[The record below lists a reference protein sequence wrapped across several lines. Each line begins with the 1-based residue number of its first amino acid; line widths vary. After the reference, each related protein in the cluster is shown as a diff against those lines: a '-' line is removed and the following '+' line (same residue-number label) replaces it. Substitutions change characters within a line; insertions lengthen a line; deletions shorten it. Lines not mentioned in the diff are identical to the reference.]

1 MTSKLGGTGTGFDP
15 TDMTTSDMVLSEDY
29 DLVGDDVSAILEMN
43 READS
48 GGGELNIGSSITG
61 GGDPEMDD
69 DLIDFSNPT
78 RDDAKPLESNFSD
91 FLNNLDFDKLKDLPG
106 GQGSGPQPLGSS
118 GSLRGASA
126 EGVTGARGFR
136 QMESPY
142 AAPKYYTPQGS
153 VEFQKMVSGLL
164 SNVFGSSIRKPTIRS
179 LI

>member
-1 MTSKLGGTGTGFDP
+1 MGSISGGIDSDVSDFSTA
-15 TDMTTSDMVLSEDY
+15 DMVLSEDY
-29 DLVGDDVSAILEMN
+29 DLDDVSAIMEMN
-43 READS
+43 REATNDQ
-48 GGGELNIGSSITG
+48 ELNIGASN
-61 GGDPEMDD
+61 DPEMDD
-69 DLIDFSNPT
+69 DLLDFSNPT
-78 RDDAKPLESNFSD
+78 RDGATPLESNFSD
-91 FLNNLDFDKLKDLPG
+91 FLNNLDFEKLKDLPG

-118 GSLRGASA
+118 GSLKGARA

>member
-1 MTSKLGGTGTGFDP
+1 MGSISGGIDSDVSDFSTA
-15 TDMTTSDMVLSEDY
+15 DMVLSEDY
-29 DLVGDDVSAILEMN
+29 DLDDVSAIMEMN
-43 READS
+43 REATNDQ
-48 GGGELNIGSSITG
+48 ELNIGASN
-61 GGDPEMDD
+61 DPEMDD
-69 DLIDFSNPT
+69 DLLDFSNPT
-78 RDDAKPLESNFSD
+78 RDGATPLESNFSD

-106 GQGSGPQPLGSS
+106 GKGSGPQPLGSS
-118 GSLRGASA
+118 GSLKGASA

>member
-1 MTSKLGGTGTGFDP
+1 MGGMASDGAYGEFDPDTGKNYGDFSGGFDEDP
-15 TDMTTSDMVLSEDY
+15 VDMFAS
-29 DLVGDDVSAILEMN
+29 
-43 READS
+43 
-48 GGGELNIGSSITG
+48 GELDRDQLDSYQNVLNSMENSS
-61 GGDPEMDD
+61 DPEMDD

-78 RDDAKPLESNFSD
+78 RDGAEPLKSNFSD

-106 GQGSGPQPLGSS
+106 GKGSGPQPLGSS
-118 GSLRGASA
+118 GSLKGASA

-164 SNVFGSSIRKPTIRS
+164 SNVFGSSIRKPSIRS